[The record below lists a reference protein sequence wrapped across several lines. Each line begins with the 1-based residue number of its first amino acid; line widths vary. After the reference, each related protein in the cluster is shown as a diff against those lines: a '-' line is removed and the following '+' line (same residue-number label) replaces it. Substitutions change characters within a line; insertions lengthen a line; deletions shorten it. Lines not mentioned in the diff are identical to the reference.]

1 MLEGSCDMVH
11 VHIAPVT
18 TFNVKK
24 SWEKKKHWL
33 YELFEFG
40 CYKFQGIISG
50 YFP

>member
-1 MLEGSCDMVH
+1 MVH

-18 TFNVKK
+18 AFNVKNLG
-24 SWEKKKHWL
+24 KKKHWL